1 MYPDHLALSDRL
13 KAAHGQSWQA
23 IAKAG
28 DFFTG
33 LGEEKI
39 NLHPGTLQRLTLLTI
54 LTHLPMSQL

>member
-28 DFFTG
+28 DFSRV
-33 LGEEKI
+33 LNEW
-39 NLHPGTLQRLTLLTI
+39 LLCTR
-54 LTHLPMSQL
+54 HGRR